1 MIPDIYFDDVSMLSY
16 GWLRELVDFPA
27 PQPQNDILTV
37 PGRNSPIRYAE
48 ALGRISY
55 QPREFTVVLSMLGTH
70 ARFIERSSDIINR
83 FNGRLV
89 NVTKSEAPEV
99 YAVGTLLI
107 QPSYDALTGKGI
119 LTISCTDADSY
130 LYHVTETV
138 QSVTGNAAIVLDND
152 FMPVVPTVTT
162 TAPTTLSWSVS
173 GDSFTKTL
181 SAGTWTLPELEL
193 QAGSNTVTVSGAG
206 TTNFRYREGRL

>member
-1 MIPDIYFDDVSMLSY
+1 MIPDIYFDDISMLSC

-138 QSVTGNAAIVLDND
+138 QSVTGSAAIVLDND

-162 TAPTTLSWSVS
+162 TVQTTLSWSFS
-173 GDSFTKTL
+173 GDTFTKTL
-181 SAGTWTLPELEL
+181 SAGTWMIPELEL

>member
-1 MIPDIYFDDVSMLSY
+1 MIPDIYLNDSSMLSC
-16 GWLRELVDFPA
+16 GWLRESVDFPA

-119 LTISCTDADSY
+119 LTISCTDADAY

-162 TAPTTLSWSVS
+162 TVQTILSWSVS

-181 SAGTWTLPELEL
+181 SAGTWTIPELEL
-193 QAGSNTVTVSGAG
+193 QAGSNTITVSGAG
-206 TTNFRYREGRL
+206 TTTFRYREGRL

>member
-1 MIPDIYFDDVSMLSY
+1 MIPDIYFDDSSMLSC
-16 GWLRELVDFPA
+16 GWIRESIDFPA

-70 ARFIERSSDIINR
+70 AGFIERSSDIINR

-89 NVTKSEAPEV
+89 HVTKREDPKV

-107 QPSYDALTGKGI
+107 QPY
-119 LTISCTDADSY
+119 
-130 LYHVTETV
+130 
-138 QSVTGNAAIVLDND
+138 
-152 FMPVVPTVTT
+152 
-162 TAPTTLSWSVS
+162 
-173 GDSFTKTL
+173 
-181 SAGTWTLPELEL
+181 
-193 QAGSNTVTVSGAG
+193 
-206 TTNFRYREGRL
+206 

>member
-1 MIPDIYFDDVSMLSY
+1 MIPDIYFDDISMLSC
-16 GWLRELVDFPA
+16 GWLRESIDFPA

-37 PGRNSPIRYAE
+37 PGRNSPIRYAG

-55 QPREFTVVLSMLGTH
+55 QPREFTAVLSMLGTH

-89 NVTKSEAPEV
+89 NVTKSEDPEV

-119 LTISCTDADSY
+119 VTISCTDADAY

-138 QSVTGNAAIVLDND
+138 QSVTGNAPIVLDND

-162 TAPTTLSWSVS
+162 TAQTTLSWSVS
-173 GDSFTKTL
+173 GDSFATTL
-181 SAGTWTLPELEL
+181 SAGTWTIPELEL
-193 QAGSNTVTVSGAG
+193 QAGSNTITVSGTG
-206 TTNFRYREGRL
+206 MTTFRYREGRL

>member
-1 MIPDIYFDDVSMLSY
+1 MIPDIYLNDSSMLSC

-37 PGRNSPIRYAE
+37 PGRNFPIRYAE

-119 LTISCTDADSY
+119 VTISCTDADAY

-162 TAPTTLSWSVS
+162 TAQTTLSWSVS

-181 SAGTWTLPELEL
+181 SAGTWTIPELEL
-193 QAGSNTVTVSGAG
+193 QAGSNTITVSGAG
-206 TTNFRYREGRL
+206 TTTFRYREGRL

>member
-1 MIPDIYFDDVSMLSY
+1 MIPDIYFDDISMLSC
-16 GWLRELVDFPA
+16 GWLRESVDFPA

-89 NVTKSEAPEV
+89 NVTKSEDPEV

-119 LTISCTDADSY
+119 VTISCTDADAY

-138 QSVTGNAAIVLDND
+138 QSVTGSAAIVLDND

-162 TAPTTLSWSVS
+162 TAQTTLSWSFS
-173 GDSFTKTL
+173 GDTFTKTL
-181 SAGTWTLPELEL
+181 SAGTWTIPELEL
-193 QAGSNTVTVSGAG
+193 QAGSNTITVSGAG
-206 TTNFRYREGRL
+206 TTTFRYREGRL

>member
-1 MIPDIYFDDVSMLSY
+1 MIPDLYFDDISMLSC
-16 GWLRELVDFPA
+16 GWLRESIDFHA

-89 NVTKSEAPEV
+89 NVTKSEDPEV

-107 QPSYDALTGKGI
+107 QPSYEALTGKGI
-119 LTISCTDADSY
+119 VTISCTDADSY
-130 LYHVTETV
+130 LYHFNETV
-138 QSVTGNAAIVLDND
+138 QFVTGSAAIVLDND
-152 FMPVVPTVTT
+152 FMPVIPTVTT
-162 TAPTTLSWSVS
+162 TAQTTLSWSVS
-173 GDSFTKTL
+173 GDTFTKTL
-181 SAGTWTLPELEL
+181 SAGTWTIPELEL
-193 QAGSNTVTVSGAG
+193 QSGRNTITVSGSG
-206 TTNFRYREGRL
+206 TTTFRYREGRL

>member
-1 MIPDIYFDDVSMLSY
+1 MIPDIHFDDISMLSC
-16 GWLRELVDFPA
+16 GWIRESIDFPA

-55 QPREFTVVLSMLGTH
+55 QPREFTVVVSMLGTH
-70 ARFIERSSDIINR
+70 ARFIERSSDMVNR
-83 FNGRLV
+83 FNGRMV
-89 NVTKSEAPEV
+89 HVTKSEDPEV
-99 YAVGTLLI
+99 YAVGSLLI

-119 LTISCTDADSY
+119 LTISSTDADAY
-130 LYHVTETV
+130 LYHIAETV

-162 TAPTTLSWSVS
+162 TAQTTLSWSVS

-181 SAGTWTLPELEL
+181 SAGTWTLPQLEL

-206 TTNFRYREGRL
+206 TTTFRYREGRL

>member
-1 MIPDIYFDDVSMLSY
+1 MIPDIYLNDSSMLSC
-16 GWLRELVDFPA
+16 GWLRESVDFPA

-70 ARFIERSSDIINR
+70 AGFIERSSDIINR

-89 NVTKSEAPEV
+89 HVTKSEDPKV

-130 LYHVTETV
+130 LYHVNETV
-138 QSVTGNAAIVLDND
+138 QSVTGSAAIVLDND

-162 TAPTTLSWSVS
+162 TAQTTLSWSIS

-206 TTNFRYREGRL
+206 TTTFCYREGRL

>member
-1 MIPDIYFDDVSMLSY
+1 MIPDVSLDDISMLSC
-16 GWLRELVDFPA
+16 GWLRESVDFPA

-70 ARFIERSSDIINR
+70 AGFIERSSDIINR

-89 NVTKSEAPEV
+89 HVTKSEDPKV

-119 LTISCTDADSY
+119 LTISCTDADAY
-130 LYHVTETV
+130 LYHITETV
-138 QSVTGNAAIVLDND
+138 QSVIGNASIVLDND

-162 TAPTTLSWSVS
+162 TAQTTLSWSVS
-173 GDSFTKTL
+173 GDSFAKTL
-181 SAGTWTLPELEL
+181 SAGTWTIPELEL
-193 QAGSNTVTVSGAG
+193 QAGSNTITVSGAG
-206 TTNFRYREGRL
+206 TTTFRYREGRL

>member
-1 MIPDIYFDDVSMLSY
+1 MIPDIYLNDSSMLSC

-37 PGRNSPIRYAE
+37 SGRNSPIRYAE

-70 ARFIERSSDIINR
+70 ARFIERSSDMINR

-89 NVTKSEAPEV
+89 HVTKSEYPEV

-119 LTISCTDADSY
+119 VTISCTDADAY

-152 FMPVVPTVTT
+152 FMPVVTTVTT
-162 TAPTTLSWSVS
+162 TAQTTLSWSIS
-173 GDSFTKTL
+173 RDSFTKTL
-181 SAGTWTLPELEL
+181 SAGTWTIPELEL
-193 QAGSNTVTVSGAG
+193 QAGSNTITVSGAG
-206 TTNFRYREGRL
+206 TTTFRYREGRL

>member
-1 MIPDIYFDDVSMLSY
+1 MIPDIYFDDVSMLSC
-16 GWLRELVDFPA
+16 GWLRESIDFPA

-89 NVTKSEAPEV
+89 NVTKSEDPEV

-119 LTISCTDADSY
+119 VTISCTDADAY

-138 QSVTGNAAIVLDND
+138 QSVTGNASIVLDND

-162 TAPTTLSWSVS
+162 TAQTTLSWSVS
-173 GDSFTKTL
+173 GDSFAKTL
-181 SAGTWTLPELEL
+181 SAGTWTIPELEL
-193 QAGSNTVTVSGAG
+193 QAGSNTITVSGAG
-206 TTNFRYREGRL
+206 TTTFRYREGRL

>member
-1 MIPDIYFDDVSMLSY
+1 MIPDIYFDDISMLSC
-16 GWLRELVDFPA
+16 GWLRESIDFPA

-70 ARFIERSSDIINR
+70 AGFIERSSDIINR

-89 NVTKSEAPEV
+89 HVTKSEDPKV

-119 LTISCTDADSY
+119 LTISCTDADAY
-130 LYHVTETV
+130 LYHITETV
-138 QSVTGNAAIVLDND
+138 QSVIGNASIVLDND

-162 TAPTTLSWSVS
+162 TAQTTLSWSVS
-173 GDSFTKTL
+173 GDSFAKTL
-181 SAGTWTLPELEL
+181 SAGTWTIPELEL
-193 QAGSNTVTVSGAG
+193 QAGSNTITVSGAG
-206 TTNFRYREGRL
+206 TITFRYREGRL

>member
-1 MIPDIYFDDVSMLSY
+1 MIPDIYFDDISMLSC
-16 GWLRELVDFPA
+16 GWLRESVDFPA

-70 ARFIERSSDIINR
+70 AGFIERSSDMVNR

-89 NVTKSEAPEV
+89 HVTKREDPEV

-107 QPSYDALTGKGI
+107 QPSYDPLTAKGI
-119 LTISCTDADSY
+119 LTISCTDADAY

-138 QSVTGNAAIVLDND
+138 QSVTGSAAIVLDND

-162 TAPTTLSWSVS
+162 TAQTTLSWSVS
-173 GDSFTKTL
+173 GDLFIKTL
-181 SAGTWTLPELEL
+181 SAGTWTIPELEL
-193 QAGSNTVTVSGAG
+193 QAGSNTITVSGAG
-206 TTNFRYREGRL
+206 TTTFRYREGRL

>member
-1 MIPDIYFDDVSMLSY
+1 MIPDIYFDDISMLSC
-16 GWLRELVDFPA
+16 GWLRESIDFPA

-70 ARFIERSSDIINR
+70 AGFIERSSDMINR

-119 LTISCTDADSY
+119 LTISCTDADAY

-138 QSVTGNAAIVLDND
+138 QSVTGSAAIVLDND

-162 TAPTTLSWSVS
+162 TAQTTLSWSVS
-173 GDSFTKTL
+173 GDSFAKTL
-181 SAGTWTLPELEL
+181 SAGTWTIPELEL
-193 QAGSNTVTVSGAG
+193 QAGSNTITVSGAG
-206 TTNFRYREGRL
+206 TPTFRYREGRL

>member
-1 MIPDIYFDDVSMLSY
+1 MIPDIYLNDSSMLSC
-16 GWLRELVDFPA
+16 GWLRESVDFPA

-70 ARFIERSSDIINR
+70 ARFIERSSDMINR

-89 NVTKSEAPEV
+89 HVTKSEDPKV

-119 LTISCTDADSY
+119 LTISCTDADAY
-130 LYHVTETV
+130 LYHITETV
-138 QSVTGNAAIVLDND
+138 QSVIGNASIVLDND

-162 TAPTTLSWSVS
+162 TAQTTLSWSVS

-181 SAGTWTLPELEL
+181 SAGTWTILELEL
-193 QAGSNTVTVSGAG
+193 QAGSNTITVSGAG
-206 TTNFRYREGRL
+206 TTTFRYREGRL

>member
-1 MIPDIYFDDVSMLSY
+1 MIPDIYFDGISMLSC
-16 GWLRELVDFPA
+16 GWLRESIDFPA
-27 PQPQNDILTV
+27 PQPQNDILTE
-37 PGRNSPIRYAE
+37 PGRNSPNRYAE

-55 QPREFTVVLSMLGTH
+55 QPREFTVVLAMLGTH
-70 ARFIERSSDIINR
+70 ARFIWQSADIINR

-89 NVTKSEAPEV
+89 NVTKSEDPEV

-119 LTISCTDADSY
+119 LTISCTDADAY
-130 LYHVTETV
+130 LYHITETV

-162 TAPTTLSWSVS
+162 TAQTTLSWSLS
-173 GDSFTKTL
+173 RDSFAKTL
-181 SAGTWTLPELEL
+181 SAGTWMIPELEL
-193 QAGSNTVTVSGAG
+193 QSGSNTVTVSGAG
-206 TTNFRYREGRL
+206 TTTFRYREGRL